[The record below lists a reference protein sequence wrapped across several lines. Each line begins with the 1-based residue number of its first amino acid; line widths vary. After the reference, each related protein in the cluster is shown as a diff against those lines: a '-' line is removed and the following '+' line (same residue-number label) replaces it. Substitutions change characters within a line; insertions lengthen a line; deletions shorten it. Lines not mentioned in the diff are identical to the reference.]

1 MLERLARQLGESL
14 QQDETL
20 SAYVLIDPILREP
33 FTDDWLEAE
42 SRHTWPVPVRHP
54 LLKEGQLPRLI
65 HLHPHDTRLLEAS
78 LAQAVD
84 EQADPDSERMQGF
97 AFGGWL
103 LTAAPADALVRHLAR
118 VMQGGFWGQPSS
130 QLIRWADRRVM
141 QWMWPVLTPAQQA
154 SLLGPVQ
161 HWWSLDRCAQLVLF
175 QSVASPDP
183 EAVRFSADQWR
194 HALKS
199 ETVHDLLR
207 GWQRFADVLPAD
219 HLQQAS
225 RAADAVVAAGVL
237 NRQDRVLLG
246 AYVLQVHPDLTTH
259 PTVRRAIERAIE
271 GDASLAEALDDIPDP
286 QGWDAIRAELD
297 LVFGPTSTIQQT
309 AQGEHLG

>member
-14 QQDETL
+14 QEDETL
-20 SAYVLIDPILREP
+20 SAYVLIDPMLREP
-33 FTDDWLEAE
+33 FPAEWLEAE
-42 SRHTWPVPVRHP
+42 SRQTWPVPVHHP
-54 LLKEGQLPRLI
+54 LLKDKQLPRLI

-78 LAQAVD
+78 LAQAAD
-84 EQADPDSERMQGF
+84 EQADPDSERTQGF
-97 AFGGWL
+97 ALGGWL
-103 LTAAPADALVRHLAR
+103 LTAAPVDALVRHLAR
-118 VMQGGFWGQPSS
+118 VMQGGFWGQRSS

-141 QWMWPVLTPAQQA
+141 QWMWPVLTPVQQA

-161 HWWSLDRCAQLVLF
+161 RWYSLDRCTQLVLF
-175 QSVASPDP
+175 QSDASPDP
-183 EAVRFSADQWR
+183 ASARFSTAQWN

-207 GWQRFADVLPAD
+207 GWQRFAGVLPVD

-225 RAADAVVAAGVL
+225 RAADAVIAAGVV

-246 AYVLQVHPDLTTH
+246 AYVLQIHPELTTH
-259 PTVRRAIERAIE
+259 PTVRTAIARAIG

-297 LVFGPTSTIQQT
+297 PAFARASIQQI